1 MPNFPRPSQAGFE
14 TSMITSTANPKVKWV
29 RLLQAQGHE
38 RRAAGVFIVEGVR
51 LAEEALAAGWE
62 AQLVLFTQDLTER
75 GRLVLDGF
83 AARGAP
89 LEQVSPEVLRA
100 ASDTETPQGLLAVLS
115 QRLLPLP
122 EALDFVFIPDR
133 VRDPGN
139 LGTMLR
145 TAAAAGVQAVFC
157 PPETVDA
164 FAPKVL
170 RAGMGA
176 HFRLP
181 IHNLDWDALA
191 RRLAPLQV
199 FLAAMEEG
207 PAYNQ
212 VDFRIP
218 LALIVG
224 GEAEGAG
231 LQARRL
237 AHASV
242 NIPMPG
248 GGESLNAAVAAGILL
263 FEVVRQRA
271 GSRAP

>member
-1 MPNFPRPSQAGFE
+1 
-14 TSMITSTANPKVKWV
+14 MITSTANPKIKWV
-29 RLLQAQGHE
+29 RALQAQGRE
-38 RRAAGVFIVEGVR
+38 RRSAGAFVVEGVR
-51 LAEEALAAGWE
+51 LVEEAFVAGWE
-62 AQLVLFTQDLTER
+62 AQLVLYTQDLTER
-75 GRLVLDGF
+75 GRSVLDGF
-83 AARGAP
+83 AGRGSP

-115 QRLLPLP
+115 QQTLPLP
-122 EALDFVFIPDR
+122 ELLQFVFIPDQ

-157 PPETVDA
+157 PPDTADA

-181 IHNLDWDALA
+181 VHSLDWEGIA
-191 RRLAPLQV
+191 RLLTSLHV
-199 FLAAMEEG
+199 LLAAMDEG
-207 PAYNQ
+207 MPYTQA
-212 VDFRIP
+212 DFRLP

-224 GEAEGAG
+224 GEAQGAG
-231 LQARRL
+231 PQARRL

-242 NIPMPG
+242 HIPMPG
-248 GGESLNAAVAAGILL
+248 GGESLNAAVAAGVLL
-263 FEVVRQRA
+263 FEAVRQRMQPP
-271 GSRAP
+271 APPGAQPAVQAS

>member
-1 MPNFPRPSQAGFE
+1 
-14 TSMITSTANPKVKWV
+14 MITSTANPKIKWV
-29 RLLQAQGHE
+29 RQLQAHSRE
-38 RRAAGVFIVEGVR
+38 RREAAAFVVEGVR
-51 LAEEALAAGWE
+51 LVEEALAAGWE
-62 AQLVLFTQDLTER
+62 AQLVLYTDDLSER

-83 AARGAP
+83 ALRGAL
-89 LEQVSPEVLRA
+89 LEQVSAEVLHA

-122 EALDFVFIPDR
+122 PAPDLVFIPDR

-145 TAAAAGVQAVFC
+145 TAAAAGVGAVFC

-164 FAPKVL
+164 FAPKVV

-181 IHNLDWDALA
+181 VHSLDWEAIA
-191 RRLAPLQV
+191 HHLAPLQV
-199 FLAAMEEG
+199 FLAAMQEG
-207 PAYNQ
+207 LAYTRA
-212 VDFRIP
+212 DFRSP

-224 GEAEGAG
+224 SEAQGAG
-231 LQARRL
+231 PQARRL
-237 AHASV
+237 AHSLV
-242 NIPMPG
+242 HIPMPG

-263 FEVVRQRA
+263 FEVARQR
-271 GSRAP
+271 SLPEAP